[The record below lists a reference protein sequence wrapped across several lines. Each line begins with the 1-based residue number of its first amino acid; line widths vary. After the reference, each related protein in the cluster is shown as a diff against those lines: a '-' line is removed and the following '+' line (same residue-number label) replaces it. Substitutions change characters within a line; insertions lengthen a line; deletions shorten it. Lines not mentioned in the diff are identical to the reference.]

1 MLDTLPHTMH
11 HPHHRHHQQ
20 AALHDS
26 TFFFVGPFDDNS
38 FCRGPQVLKPISTH
52 FSKHSSLAASPI
64 SESDDDDNSD
74 YETTMMMEDDCAVLG
89 DDEEHSE
96 DELPPS
102 PRRRHS
108 GAMSISSEDLPFCYD
123 RDALRRDTAAHRA
136 RHQEQMKALKSRG
149 RMGTFAAHETW
160 DCELDGPHMALWVP
174 KSKSSNSNNSNSK
187 ASSTSTQESK
197 RRRLEKST
205 GSNKQAEAPRQVE
218 EIDGPMMSL
227 WGI

>member
-1 MLDTLPHTMH
+1 MLDTHPPTMH
-11 HPHHRHHQQ
+11 HLHQQ

-52 FSKHSSLAASPI
+52 FGDFTNMKELSKHSSFAASPI
-64 SESDDDDNSD
+64 SESDSSD
-74 YETTMMMEDDCAVLG
+74 YEMMMEEDCAVLG

-149 RMGTFAAHETW
+149 RTGTFAAHETW
-160 DCELDGPHMALWVP
+160 DSELDGPHMALWVP
-174 KSKSSNSNNSNSK
+174 KSNKSNSSSNNSS
-187 ASSTSTQESK
+187 STQESK

-205 GSNKQAEAPRQVE
+205 SSKKQPEAPKQVE